1 VTRPRRARSV
11 LRAAARL
18 CGPRAFAVQ
27 LAVGLAGL
35 AAPAGAQSLPPDA
48 AWRTF
53 STAHF
58 RVTYTPELEPLA
70 RHAAD
75 RAESAFVRLA
85 AELTRP
91 PSHPI
96 ELVLSDHV
104 DYSNAYAT
112 PFYNNRVVVFV
123 KPPVDHAALAF
134 HTDWLDMVIIHEL
147 VHIFHLDRS
156 GRFGRLVRGLF
167 GRVPMPWPVFPAI
180 GTPTWSIEGLATY
193 IESRFTG
200 AGRVHGSFH
209 DMVLRTAALEGRFDP
224 VDRITGGH
232 TPVWPGGMRPYVYG
246 SMFMDW
252 LVDEHGDDA
261 PGRIVDRTASAVVPP
276 FLHFDR
282 VGTRALGRS
291 FGSEYRRFRTDLHQ
305 RYHALADSLATA
317 GLTRGEWITRRG
329 QYTMHPRVSPD
340 GATLAYVS
348 ADGRQEAGTFTIDL
362 ATGAGA
368 RIARRNLGGLELT
381 PAAWLPGGAG
391 LLYSQWEFN
400 GPYRLYEDLYTA
412 AAGRETRLTRGARLT
427 EADVTRDGRIVAVQ
441 IGGGTNWLVLV
452 GEDGSVRPLTDPG
465 PDVYWSGP
473 RWSPDG
479 RRIAVSRWRAPGRYD
494 VVVLADGG
502 HLLHE
507 ATADHA
513 IDAAPAWSPD
523 GRWVI
528 FFSDRSG
535 ISNLYAYDTAA
546 AQRGVTGD
554 AALRQI
560 TNVLTGAFHP
570 DVSPDGRWIY
580 YSEYHAGGFDIARM
594 PFDTSDWRDP
604 SPVREQPRSYGD
616 LPGPGAGEERHGG
629 QARGTAGG
637 PATRYSAWPSAR
649 PYFWMPFGWG
659 DPALGPAI
667 GISSAGEDVVGRHS
681 WVGSAAL
688 FTRRSAGGAVDGWGA
703 YSYRGLGNPVLTIEA
718 GRSWSGDTLPT
729 GGVAVIDRED
739 RLAAGM
745 QVLLRSWRRSGRI
758 SLTGERVWWQ
768 RELRPVVTD
777 LAEPTDQLAGLA
789 ASAAF
794 WNYRFPA
801 MAISPENGVLL
812 QVGLRRR
819 WDLDPVL
826 PDGRRWDRGYSE
838 ASGWSTAY
846 LGMDLPGFARHAL
859 AGRVSARLR
868 DGERPPLLH
877 VGGVYGALLNLGFAE
892 FGSGAGTFLPVRGF
906 ASGSRSGTRAWSASA
921 EYRFPLAAVARG
933 VGVAPVFLDRIS
945 GALFADAGD
954 AWCDSGQAS
963 ERCADPGLPPLL
975 SAGAETTFGL
985 GLFYSPPFL
994 LRIGIAVPVRP
1005 RVAPSA
1011 YLGFGL
1017 SF

>member
-1 VTRPRRARSV
+1 LCRPGSLA
-11 LRAAARL
+11 L
-18 CGPRAFAVQ
+18 P
-27 LAVGLAGL
+27 LAVGLAGV

-48 AWRTF
+48 SWRTF
-53 STAHF
+53 TTAHF
-58 RVTYTPELEPLA
+58 RVTYTPELETLA
-70 RHAAD
+70 RHAAE

-85 AELTRP
+85 GELTRP
-91 PSHPI
+91 PSHPV

-104 DYSNAYAT
+104 DYSNAFAT
-112 PFYNNRVVVFV
+112 PFYNNRIVVYV

-156 GRFGRLVRGLF
+156 GRFGRLIRGLF
-167 GRVPMPWPVFPAI
+167 GRVPMPWPVFPAV

-224 VDRITGGH
+224 VDRVTGGH

-246 SMFMDW
+246 SMFTDW
-252 LVDEHGDDA
+252 LVDQHGEDA
-261 PGRIVDRTASAVVPP
+261 PGRIVERTASAVVPP

-291 FGSEYRRFRTDLHQ
+291 FGSEYGRFRRDLQQ
-305 RYHALADSLATA
+305 RYRALADSLAAA
-317 GLTRGEWITRRG
+317 GLTAGDRITRRG

-340 GATLAYVS
+340 GGTLAFVS
-348 ADGRQEAGTFTIDL
+348 ADGRETPGTYTIDL

-368 RIARRNLGGLELT
+368 RVARRNLGGLELT
-381 PAAWLPGGAG
+381 PAAWLPDGTG
-391 LLYSQWEFN
+391 LLYSQWEFS
-400 GPYRLYEDLYTA
+400 GPYRLFEDLYTA
-412 AAGRETRLTRGARLT
+412 TAGRENRLTRGARLT
-427 EADVTRDGRIVAVQ
+427 EADMARDGRIVAVQ

-452 GEDGSVRPLTDPG
+452 GADGSVRPLTDART
-465 PDVYWSGP
+465 DVYWSSP
-473 RWSPDG
+473 RWSPEG
-479 RRIAVSRWRAPGRYD
+479 HRIAVSRWSAPGRYD
-494 VVVLADGG
+494 VVVLAGDGR
-502 HLLHE
+502 LLHE

-523 GRWVI
+523 GRWVV

-535 ISNLYAYDTAA
+535 ISNLYAYDTEAA
-546 AQRGVTGD
+546 ARGVSGD

-570 DVSPDGRWIY
+570 EVSPDGRWIY
-580 YSEYHAGGFDIARM
+580 YAEYHAGGFDIARM
-594 PFDTSDWRDP
+594 PFAPSAWRDP
-604 SPVREQPRSYGD
+604 SPVREAFQSYGD
-616 LPGPGAGEERHGG
+616 ASDPVEAAPTAGH
-629 QARGTAGG
+629 AGG
-637 PATRYSAWPSAR
+637 PARRYSPWSSAR

-688 FTRRSAGGAVDGWGA
+688 FTRRSAGGAVDGWAA

-739 RLAAGM
+739 RLAAGL

-768 RELRPVVTD
+768 RELRPAV
-777 LAEPTDQLAGLA
+777 AELPEAADELAGIA
-789 ASAAF
+789 ASASF

-801 MAISPENGVLL
+801 LAISPEDGVLL
-812 QVGLRRR
+812 QVGVRRR

-826 PDGRRWDRGYSE
+826 PHGQRLDRGYSE
-838 ASGWSTAY
+838 ASSWSTAY
-846 LGMDLPGFARHAL
+846 LGVDLPGFARHAL
-859 AGRVSARLR
+859 AARVSARLR
-868 DGERPPLLH
+868 DGEHPPLLH
-877 VGGVYGALLNLGFAE
+877 LGGVYGALLDLGFVE

-906 ASGSRSGTRAWSASA
+906 AYGSRSGTRAWSASA
-921 EYRFPLAAVARG
+921 EYRFPLAVVARG
-933 VGVAPVFLDRIS
+933 VGLAPAFLDRIS
-945 GALFADAGD
+945 GAVFADAGD
-954 AWCDSGQAS
+954 AWCEPGHAS
-963 ERCADPGLPPLL
+963 DRCADPALPPLV
-975 SAGAETTFGL
+975 SAGAETTLGL
-985 GLFYSPPFL
+985 GLFYAPPFL
-994 LRIGIAVPVRP
+994 LRVGIAVPVRP
-1005 RVAPSA
+1005 RLGASG